1 MIDILMATYNGEKYL
16 RPQLDSILRQSN
28 TDWRL
33 VIRDD
38 CSTDSTV
45 QIIQEY
51 REKYPDK
58 FVLLQA
64 DEPSGSAQ
72 NNFFQLIK
80 YWQHHGTA
88 NYIMFADQDDV
99 WLQNKIQLTL
109 YKMHLLEQQYG
120 RDIPLLIHT
129 DLSVVDANLNIINP
143 SMFAMQNMD
152 ALRDNLNNIMV
163 QNIVT
168 GCTMMVNKPLLDM
181 VYEIPHHAIMHDMWL
196 ALITSA
202 FGQIDFV
209 NEATILYRQHG
220 NNANGAKNVKTLKYF
235 IWKLTSANEIHEG
248 LVKQYR
254 QAEEFLN
261 VYKTKLSHEQ
271 QTMLL
276 AYSTMEE
283 KNIAEKLIALTTNKL
298 CKKGIVRILGQLLR

>member
-64 DEPSGSAQ
+64 DEPSGFAQ

-80 YWQHHGTA
+80 YWQHYSTA

-99 WLQNKIQLTL
+99 WLPPKIQLTL
-109 YKMHLLEQQYG
+109 DKMRELENQYG
-120 RDIPLLIHT
+120 NDTPLLVHT
-129 DLSVVDANLNIINP
+129 DLSVVDADLNIINP

-152 ALRDNLNNIMV
+152 ARRDKLNNILV

-168 GCTMMVNKPLLDM
+168 GCTMMVNKRLLDM
-181 VYEIPHHAIMHDMWL
+181 VTDIPQHAVMHDMWL
-196 ALITSA
+196 ALIASA
-202 FGQIDFV
+202 FGHIGFV
-209 NEATILYRQHG
+209 EKATILYRQHDS
-220 NNANGAKNVKTLKYF
+220 NSNGVKSLMYYILNLKSENKNIISGQKNK
-235 IWKLTSANEIHEG
+235 
-248 LVKQYR
+248 YR
-254 QAEEFLN
+254 QAENFLHMYEAKLN
-261 VYKTKLSHEQ
+261 TKQ
-271 QTMLL
+271 QELL
-276 AYSTMEE
+276 TAYGGLES
-283 KNIAEKLIALTTNKL
+283 KNFIKRAVVLTKYRL
-298 CKKGIVRILGQLLR
+298 YKKGFVRKLGQILL